1 MTRPFDVLVEEA
13 ETTGQSSGTP
23 SPDAWRPSDF
33 DGNGWKLRGTC
44 CVKKPLVFVWR
55 VILRFFSRFAVLIEV
70 RILERKNP
78 NSTGLLEFSIKKW
91 DSIFPFAPLS
101 LNKSKDS
108 QTFFKCSTKAVA
120 TDTDDL
126 LCTAPGPQ
134 VQPDA
139 LTAPEGPELKQGT
152 TSCIGAIGHSEC
164 KAEPLAE
171 AEKLEMAAVP
181 IVPVQPEGENGQE
194 NGGKNGKVIELTDSK
209 ADSKAG
215 KVQVPRDRSTS
226 VPKRVQ
232 ILPPRPSS
240 ISAPTAS
247 PPAARCRTSSVKER
261 PRMATQLHIPVS
273 ARLSSRRAARSANAP
288 MEKSF
293 SARELSRCLA
303 DVGGHDFLK
312 YFFGLLS

>member
-1 MTRPFDVLVEEA
+1 M
-13 ETTGQSSGTP
+13 
-23 SPDAWRPSDF
+23 
-33 DGNGWKLRGTC
+33 
-44 CVKKPLVFVWR
+44 
-55 VILRFFSRFAVLIEV
+55 LIEV

-181 IVPVQPEGENGQE
+181 IVPVQPEGETGQE